1 MRLSL
6 ALAAALCMTTS
17 AATAQSSARDR
28 ATVLMSESEDMRAIQ
43 QQIGF
48 NDAIVTDD
56 GHVYLSGIVVSLAP
70 GDSDIESAFAET
82 YTEIG
87 TILERAGA
95 DWGDIVDIL
104 SFHTDLASQMEPMIA
119 VQQRYIAEP
128 FPAWTAI
135 QVERLIPDQGITEI
149 KIVARIAARD

>member
-6 ALAAALCMTTS
+6 ALAAALCMTAS
-17 AATAQSSARDR
+17 AATAQNSARDR

-70 GDSDIESAFAET
+70 GDSDIESAFAGT
-82 YTEIG
+82 YAEIE
-87 TILERAGA
+87 TILHRAGA
-95 DWGDIVDIL
+95 GWGDIVDIL
-104 SFHTDLASQMEPMIA
+104 SFHTDLASQLEPMIA
-119 VQQRYIAEP
+119 VQRRYIAEP

-135 QVERLIPDQGITEI
+135 QIDRLVPDQGITEI
-149 KIVARIAARD
+149 KIVARIPARD